1 MKTMSDG
8 QKLSQEEIDA
18 LLNGGG
24 GASEAASDINEH
36 LSVIEADTI
45 GEIGNISFGSA
56 ATALSE
62 LLQQKV
68 EITTPQV
75 SVIKKNDLVDEFPQP
90 HVAIFVNYTEGFKG
104 SNALVINVTDASI
117 IANLMMGGDGTSPAE
132 EIGEMEMSAIQEAM
146 NQMMGSASTSM
157 STVFNMKV
165 DISPPQA
172 SVTDFTE
179 NQEFKDMSE
188 EDFFLKVSFNLQVG
202 SLIDSNIM
210 QLLPLDFAKSMV
222 SRLVGNDGGEEQE
235 ELSNRKNVAEEYPQE
250 QELPKEQP
258 LHTND
263 RREETVRRDHEPLR
277 PSERDMNRQSQLA
290 PSSYETRDIQSAV
303 FSDFEESEDIRVGT
317 QNLNMLFDVPLQ
329 VTVELGRTKRN
340 VKDILKL
347 SPGSVIELDK
357 LAGEPVD
364 IFVNSKLIAKG
375 EVVVIDENFGVR
387 VTEISSQSERMQK
400 IQ

>member
-1 MKTMSDG
+1 MSDG

-18 LLNGGG
+18 LLNGG
-24 GASEAASDINEH
+24 SSDDNLDEINEY
-36 LSVIEADTI
+36 LSVIEADAI

-62 LLQQKV
+62 LLRHKV
-68 EITTPQV
+68 EITTPTL
-75 SVIKKNDLVDEFPQP
+75 SVVRKNDLKDEFPQP
-90 HVAIFVNYTEGFKG
+90 HIAVFVNYTEGFKG
-104 SNALVINVTDASI
+104 SNALVIRVSDACI
-117 IANLMMGGDGTSPAE
+117 IANLMMGGDGTTASD
-132 EIGEMEMSAIQEAM
+132 EIGEMEMSAVQEAM

-165 DISPPQA
+165 DISPPNA
-172 SVTDFTE
+172 SVLDFKE
-179 NQEFKDMSE
+179 NQEFLGMGNE
-188 EDFFLKVSFNLQVG
+188 EVFLKVSFNLRVG
-202 SLIDSNIM
+202 SLIDSDIM
-210 QLLPLDFAKSMV
+210 QLLPLEFAKSMV
-222 SRLVGNDGGEEQE
+222 AKLVGNEDTQKETVKAE
-235 ELSNRKNVAEEYPQE
+235 VAEQQE
-250 QELPKEQP
+250 PVYQDLQEDLPEQQSENLHPERQQYQKESASQ
-258 LHTND
+258 
-263 RREETVRRDHEPLR
+263 RGRA
-277 PSERDMNRQSQLA
+277 ERQRHLGPA
-290 PSSYETRDIQSAV
+290 AYESRDIQSAV
-303 FSDFEESEDIRVGT
+303 FSDFEDTEEMRVGT

-364 IFVNSKLIAKG
+364 IYVNSKMIAKG

-387 VTEISSQSERMQK
+387 VTEISSQSERIQK